1 MSAGSSGPMGDSKSL
16 AGTHE
21 GAITN
26 TSSGR
31 PSDASSIHS
40 TPSRP
45 STLATSCGSVTT
57 AVVPCGTTARANS
70 VGVSFDDSMCT
81 CASMNPGTM
90 YWPRASMRSPPS
102 YSPSPAIRPPN
113 TATSTSSHSRVNTE
127 ST

>member
-1 MSAGSSGPMGDSKSL
+1 MSAGSSGHMGDSKSL

-57 AVVPCGTTARANS
+57 AVVPCGTTQRANS
-70 VGVSFDDSMCT
+70 AGVSLDDSMCT
-81 CASMNPGTM
+81 CASMNPGTR
-90 YWPRASMRSPPS
+90 YWPRASTRSPPS
-102 YSPSPAIRPPN
+102 
-113 TATSTSSHSRVNTE
+113 
-127 ST
+127 